1 MDTKILKGLFGA
13 IPVVHGVSKF
23 KYDRWVEEGMP
34 LVAPELQKNV
44 SRDTFIRG
52 GYLDL
57 SGHTVRDIV
66 DNVKSWLLSSVAQHN
81 VTEFTYI
88 NVDPEDWEI
97 TLTYLDE
104 PNAYEKEVYEQD
116 LALYKELSKIKP
128 LVIELYKAHKAV
140 ADKEYNENILRQIED
155 LQKKLK

>member
-13 IPVVHGVSKF
+13 IPEVHGVSKF
-23 KYDRWVEEGMP
+23 KYDRWVEDGMP

-57 SGHTVRDIV
+57 SGHTVENIA

-88 NVDPEDWEI
+88 NVYPEDWEI

-104 PNAYEKEVYEQD
+104 PNA
-116 LALYKELSKIKP
+116 
-128 LVIELYKAHKAV
+128 
-140 ADKEYNENILRQIED
+140 
-155 LQKKLK
+155 